1 MRSMLSLILL
11 ASTAQSLDS
20 RIAAVLPTE
29 GETRWLQIP
38 WRLNLVQARKDA
50 QATGKP
56 MFLWVMNGNPL
67 GST

>member
-20 RIAAVLPTE
+20 RIASVLPTE

-50 QATGKP
+50 QASGKP